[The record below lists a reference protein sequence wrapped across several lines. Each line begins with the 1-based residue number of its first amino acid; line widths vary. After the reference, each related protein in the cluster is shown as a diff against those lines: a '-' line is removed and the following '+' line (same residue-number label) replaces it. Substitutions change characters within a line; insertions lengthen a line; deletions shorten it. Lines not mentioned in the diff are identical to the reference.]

1 MTDTAQPSQFA
12 FQSGA
17 LQGIVNGQSEQWFV
31 GNTTATIEEVNDDLD
46 DWWTE
51 DVGATTGSVSSGA
64 QIFALTDELPR
75 IQTTSKGIRNS
86 TLVFPSWK
94 VEDMREK
101 KDGEAF
107 LVRTRMATAPG
118 IALLVDPGSP
128 ENLCGDQWSNE
139 MQQAAL
145 AANRSQ
151 VKYKDLARPLEVG
164 GIGSG
169 TQSAYQSG
177 LHSIGLTDGT
187 DAMYD
192 SPILPNSGTPAL
204 LGQKSLKKM
213 RCLLDCFNNKLY
225 RIGPGGY
232 KINLSPGSVTYP
244 LEESH
249 AGHLMLPCSR
259 FSRHPNQQQ
268 EVELFAAAEEEEAKR
283 FSGEERRAASSL

>member
-1 MTDTAQPSQFA
+1 M
-12 FQSGA
+12 
-17 LQGIVNGQSEQWFV
+17 
-31 GNTTATIEEVNDDLD
+31 
-46 DWWTE
+46 TE
-51 DVGATTGSVSSGA
+51 DVGTATVSEPTGT
-64 QIFALTDELPR
+64 QIFALTDEVPR

-86 TLVFPSWK
+86 TLFFPSWK
-94 VEDMREK
+94 IEDMRDN

-139 MQQAAL
+139 MQEAAL

-151 VKYKDLARPLEVG
+151 IKYSDLARPLEVG

-177 LHSIGLTDGT
+177 LHPIGLPDGT
-187 DAMYD
+187 DAIYE

-225 RIGPGGY
+225 RVGPGGY
-232 KINLSPGSVTYP
+232 KLNLSPGSVTYP

-259 FSRHPNQQQ
+259 FNRHASQQQ
-268 EVELFAAAEEEEAKR
+268 EVDLFASAEEETQR
-283 FSGEERRAASSL
+283 FSREERQPAASL